1 MDFEE
6 FKYLINRITLL
17 SDKCAGLKTQNS
29 TLKKLINKLKSENR
43 QLEFKNQQLAE
54 KVTELNHKLQ
64 KCIKENDALRGIEE
78 EKCTTPNDFHGRIN
92 ITGKKVE

>member
-17 SDKCAGLKTQNS
+17 SDKCAGLKTQN
-29 TLKKLINKLKSENR
+29 TVLQQRLAKAKDKNHKLNF
-43 QLEFKNQQLAE
+43 QNQQLAE

-64 KCIKENDALRGIEE
+64 KCITENDALRGIDE
-78 EKCTTPNDFHGRIN
+78 EKCMTPGEFHGRIN
-92 ITGKKVE
+92 ITEKR

>member
-29 TLKKLINKLKSENR
+29 TLKKLINKLKFENR
-43 QLEFKNQQLAE
+43 QLEFKNKELSE
-54 KVTELNHKLQ
+54 KVTELNHNLQ
-64 KCIKENDALRGIEE
+64 KYKKEHE
-78 EKCTTPNDFHGRIN
+78 TPDGFHGRIN
-92 ITGKKVE
+92 ITEKR